1 MVGAIIMVFPAGDN
15 LVGGKKKIG
24 AKFFQRK
31 SPLGLIPSCGRRA
44 ILVAAAFSLR
54 LHRRDACATGLS
66 ATGDLSESLIPMS
79 SQTTIFVILSA
90 AKNLSVE
97 AAEILHSATLRS
109 E

>member
-1 MVGAIIMVFPAGDN
+1 MRQVWPDEG
-15 LVGGKKKIG
+15 L
-24 AKFFQRK
+24 
-31 SPLGLIPSCGRRA
+31 LIPKSIFIKGQGCKSGRC
-44 ILVAAAFSLR
+44 AAKAVVL
-54 LHRRDACATGLS
+54 TPGGLQRVS
-66 ATGDLSESLIPMS
+66 NSGLIPMS

>member
-1 MVGAIIMVFPAGDN
+1 MNI
-15 LVGGKKKIG
+15 
-24 AKFFQRK
+24 RK
-31 SPLGLIPSCGRRA
+31 SLIYRGEKEHFTKNFFLARMDRQIRDSPGRTTLFLLGHL
-44 ILVAAAFSLR
+44 
-54 LHRRDACATGLS
+54 T
-66 ATGDLSESLIPMS
+66 PMS